1 MLLESD
7 HTARSKT
14 KDYISVPQGL
24 VFKREVKHTH
34 THILHRHVLFDPVYE
49 LLVGLGDAVWDA
61 VSHALLPY
69 MVIVDQPPVP
79 ESERRTGAVTIYHN
93 LWTTMH
99 KK

>member
-1 MLLESD
+1 M
-7 HTARSKT
+7 
-14 KDYISVPQGL
+14 
-24 VFKREVKHTH
+24 
-34 THILHRHVLFDPVYE
+34 
-49 LLVGLGDAVWDA
+49 GLGDAVWDA

-99 KK
+99 KKEVNTRQPLAYVSTASFEPFTL